1 MRDQAAVVGVQP
13 HHVGHGAQCHQR
25 QQAAQSGLLLP
36 VERAA
41 RAQFGAQG
49 QQHVKHH
56 THARHVFAGKQAARL
71 VGVDQRIGLRQGA
84 AGQVVVGHD
93 DLHAQSLGA
102 GHAFQA
108 GNAVI
113 NRQQQL
119 RACGMH
125 PFGNGGCQAVAVGD
139 AVGHQIAGVARAQQ
153 AQAPQR
159 YGTGGGAVAVVIGH
173 HADVF
178 VGRDGVGQQ
187 ARSLFATSQRCRGQ
201 QLRQAVIQLGRIVH
215 AARRVQARQQG
226 VNACLLQCPA
236 AAGRNVARE
245 NAHGV
250 GKNKNGRKSSQSCRA
265 AIVRWRCGRGDIVTE
280 STLPANGLLPCHNAL
295 AFKSHHP

>member
-1 MRDQAAVVGVQP
+1 M
-13 HHVGHGAQCHQR
+13 
-25 QQAAQSGLLLP
+25 LLS
-36 VERAA
+36 VECAA

-125 PFGNGGCQAVAVGD
+125 PFGNGGGQAVAVGD

-153 AQAPQR
+153 VQAPQR
-159 YGTGGGAVAVVIGH
+159 YGTGGGSIAVVIGH
-173 HADVF
+173 HADMP
-178 VGRDGVGQQ
+178 VGRDGV
-187 ARSLFATSQRCRGQ
+187 S
-201 QLRQAVIQLGRIVH
+201 
-215 AARRVQARQQG
+215 
-226 VNACLLQCPA
+226 
-236 AAGRNVARE
+236 
-245 NAHGV
+245 
-250 GKNKNGRKSSQSCRA
+250 
-265 AIVRWRCGRGDIVTE
+265 
-280 STLPANGLLPCHNAL
+280 
-295 AFKSHHP
+295 